1 MSKDGTWKVFNT
13 AIEYL
18 KGQDA
23 DVIMSGS
30 YGDSLDTSRRVMIT
44 LSPDGKLVALSQDK
58 LVNLYS
64 VLTGALVASIEEPH
78 TQTITRVLFS
88 SDCQYLFTSGDK
100 HIRIFHNV
108 PGIKNNIQ
116 VKINMMRT

>member
-88 SDCQYLFTSGDK
+88 PDCQYLFTSGDK